1 MRYTVV
7 TTEFADY
14 QLATIWLRA
23 LDRQYVANASDRIEA
38 ILRDD
43 PESLGE
49 LRPDGFR
56 SIVLHPL
63 VVTYEVIP
71 DDRKVII
78 RSVRFRP

>member
-7 TTEFADY
+7 STEFADY

-23 LDRQYVANASDRIEA
+23 VDRQYITNASDRIEA
-38 ILRDD
+38 LLRND
-43 PESLGE
+43 PDMIGD

-56 SIVLHPL
+56 SIIIHPL
-63 VVTYEVIP
+63 VVTYEVIT
-71 DDRKVII
+71 DDRKVVI